1 MFELLTPLF
10 ALAGGILAGV
20 PLLLHMLRRTPAK
33 RMPFSIVRF
42 LAPSLPNTT
51 KRSTIE
57 HWPLM
62 LLRML
67 SIALIALAFARPFQR
82 VALDKTASSER
93 SERIAILIDA
103 SASMRRDGIREAVAA
118 EVRKATA
125 NLDPQDLLSV
135 SVFSETLRTLV
146 RVDEWKVTEPGD
158 RSRLIDR
165 AIEDYEPDW
174 LATRTGYAMLESAE
188 EVSRDTGTIAS
199 GNIGRVILITDF
211 QQGSTLDELRSGK
224 WPDSVKLD
232 LHIVRPLQ
240 AGNAGLSL
248 VDDERTGRMRVRI
261 TNSGDSALTKYL
273 LQTFDSSGQ
282 PAGTPFTAEVGM
294 GQRRTFSIPE
304 PVGGIPQIAGV
315 ELLGDAHN
323 FDNVVD
329 LPVDE
334 QTMIH
339 VGHAGSVDAN
349 DSETMRYYL
358 QRALDGNEA
367 EPVDVTDLLNAD
379 GLAVPPPQDIRLVFV
394 TESIPESLAVSL
406 DSVLKRDGLVIVAL
420 KSAEMTSSLKNLLPP
435 GLAVTEASV
444 KDYAML
450 GQIDFSSPVFSTFSD
465 ARFSDFSSI
474 RFQKYRKL
482 TLNGETSANV
492 RILAAFDSKDPAML
506 AYIHPSGGQVLIM
519 ATGWHPHDS
528 QWALS
533 TRFAPMIQRLVAMAN
548 PSRRAHHLYEVGQRI
563 SPAILMGHDAWK
575 LLRPNGELLV
585 MAPVTVPPDS
595 NNTAEVSSPT
605 PAQTSI
611 VLDEPGRWSLKSE
624 TADAAE
630 PISLLVNVAAS
641 ESRTEPLPTGQLQAL
656 GMSPDIAVVRN
667 TSGQPD
673 ATRTAQLDAA
683 ELEAG
688 QKFWRWLLLA
698 GLGCL
703 ALDSIVSFVLEQRR
717 RPELI

>member
-10 ALAGGILAGV
+10 AVAGGILAGV

-42 LAPSLPNTT
+42 LTPSLPNTT

-67 SIALIALAFARPFQR
+67 AIALIALAFARPFQR
-82 VALDKTASSER
+82 VALDKTALSDR
-93 SERIAILIDA
+93 SERIAILLDA
-103 SASMRRDGIREAVAA
+103 SASMRRDGIREAVAS
-118 EVRKATA
+118 EVRQATA
-125 NLDPQDLLSV
+125 NLEPQDQLSV

-146 RVDEWKVTEPGD
+146 TVDEWKATEPANRPG
-158 RSRLIDR
+158 LIDR

-174 LATRTGYAMLESAE
+174 LSTRTAYAMLESAE
-188 EVSRDTGTIAS
+188 EVSRDVGTIAS

-240 AGNAGLSL
+240 SGNAGLSL
-248 VDDERTGRMRVRI
+248 VEEERTGRTRVRI
-261 TNSGDSALTKYL
+261 TNSGDAALTKYL
-273 LQTFDSSGQ
+273 LQTFDSEGQ
-282 PAGTPFTAEVGM
+282 PAGKPFTAEVGI

-304 PVGGIPQIAGV
+304 PAGGIPQIAGV
-315 ELLGDAHN
+315 ELLGDTHN

-329 LPVDE
+329 LPVEE
-334 QTMIH
+334 QTAIH

-349 DSETMRYYL
+349 DSEAMRYYL

-367 EPVDVTDLLNAD
+367 EPVDVTDLLKAD
-379 GLAVPPPQDIRLVFV
+379 GLAIPPPPDVRLVFV
-394 TESIPESLAVSL
+394 TESIPESLALSL
-406 DSVLKRDGLVIVAL
+406 DAVLKRDGLVIVAL
-420 KSAEMTSSLKNLLPP
+420 KSVDMTSSLKNLLPP
-435 GLAVTEASV
+435 GLSVAEASV
-444 KDYAML
+444 KDYVML

-482 TLNGETSANV
+482 TLNGEKPASV
-492 RILAAFDSKDPAML
+492 RILAAFDSKDPAIL
-506 AYIHPSGGQVLIM
+506 AYNHPSGGQVLIM
-519 ATGWHPHDS
+519 ATGWHPDDS

-533 TRFAPMIQRLVAMAN
+533 TRFAPMIQRFVAMAN
-548 PSRRAHHLYEVGQRI
+548 PSRSAHHLYEVGQRI
-563 SPAILMGHDAWK
+563 SPAVLMGHNPWK

-585 MAPVTVPPDS
+585 TTPITALPDS
-595 NNTAEVSSPT
+595 NNTAAVSSSSP
-605 PAQTSI
+605 PLTSV
-611 VLDEPGRWSLKSE
+611 VLDEPGRWSL
-624 TADAAE
+624 TGDNADAAE
-630 PISLLVNVAAS
+630 SISLLVNVAVS

-656 GMSPDIAVVRN
+656 GMSPDIAVIRN

-703 ALDSIVSFVLEQRR
+703 ALDSIVSFALEQRR
-717 RPELI
+717 RLELI